1 MVLRK
6 YFLFPFNRKNSIF
19 RLPKD
24 KLYLSAVVLTLT
36 DSQKLNLFKKLAMK
50 IALKLLSLSVVM
62 FFLAGPL
69 MAQTPGN
76 IMMTESGEMN
86 QDRPLDGIVEK
97 KLTVEKRVL
106 PYDHIREA
114 DIFWEKRIWR
124 VLDVRE
130 KMNLSFAYPERP
142 FFVILM
148 EAAESGEITVYSTE
162 DDKFSIPLTPDEV
175 ASMGASVDTIATVDP
190 ETYEETYQIVRNEVN
205 PQDVK
210 RFRLKEIWFFDEESS
225 TLQVRILGIA
235 PLIEEFDDNG
245 NFKYE
250 RPMFWVYYP
259 EAREVL
265 ARERAFN
272 VGNDSSPMTFE
283 DIMEMRFFSSYIYKE
298 SNVFDRRLEDYL
310 SGVDLLMEADKIRQE
325 IFNFEHDLWSY

>member
-1 MVLRK
+1 
-6 YFLFPFNRKNSIF
+6 
-19 RLPKD
+19 
-24 KLYLSAVVLTLT
+24 
-36 DSQKLNLFKKLAMK
+36 
-50 IALKLLSLSVVM
+50 M

-69 MAQTPGN
+69 TAQTPDN

-86 QDRPLDGIVEK
+86 TDKPLDDIVEK
-97 KLTVEKRVL
+97 RLTFEKRVL
-106 PYDHIREA
+106 PYDHLREA

-130 KMNLSFAYPERP
+130 KMNLAFAYPERP
-142 FFVILM
+142 FFTILM
-148 EAAESGEITVYSTE
+148 EAAEAGEITVFSTE

-190 ETYEETYQIVRNEVN
+190 ETYEETFQVVRNEVN
-205 PQDVK
+205 PSDVK
-210 RFRLKEIWFFDEESS
+210 RFRLKEIWFFDEETS
-225 TLQVRILGIA
+225 TMQVRILGIA

-265 ARERAFN
+265 ARERVFN
-272 VGNDSSPMTFE
+272 IANDSSPMSYE
-283 DIMEMRFFSSYIYKE
+283 DLFEMRFFSSYIYKE
-298 SNVFDRRLEDYL
+298 YNVFDRRLEDYL
-310 SGVDLLMEADKIRQE
+310 SGADLLMESEKIRQE